1 MSASVTNELI
11 PDDAVRCMIP
21 DIKKSCADNSNRLIN
36 IDELSLM
43 LGVAKN
49 TLYDWC
55 ALRKIPYYKLGKL
68 TKFKVDEIEVWL
80 AEKKRSVICTPK

>member
-1 MSASVTNELI
+1 
-11 PDDAVRCMIP
+11 MIP
-21 DIKKSCADNSNRLIN
+21 DIKKSCVDNSNRLIN

-55 ALRKIPYYKLGKL
+55 AFRKIPYYKLGKL
-68 TKFKVDEIEVWL
+68 TKFKVEEIEAWI
-80 AEKKRSVICTPK
+80 AEKKRSVKCTP

>member
-1 MSASVTNELI
+1 MIRDIEKSKAS
-11 PDDAVRCMIP
+11 
-21 DIKKSCADNSNRLIN
+21 NSSRLIN

-55 ALRKIPYYKLGKL
+55 AVRKIPHYKLGKL

-80 AEKKRSVICTPK
+80 AEKKRSVKCTPQELTRS

>member
-1 MSASVTNELI
+1 
-11 PDDAVRCMIP
+11 MIRE
-21 DIKKSCADNSNRLIN
+21 IKKPWADNSNRLIN

-55 ALRKIPYYKLGKL
+55 AIRKIPHYKLGKL
-68 TKFKVDEIEVWL
+68 TKFKADEIEAWL
-80 AEKKRSVICTPK
+80 AEKKRSVKCTP

>member
-1 MSASVTNELI
+1 MNSE
-11 PDDAVRCMIP
+11 
-21 DIKKSCADNSNRLIN
+21 IKKSGADISSRLIN

-55 ALRKIPYYKLGKL
+55 AIRKIPHYKLGKL
-68 TKFKVDEIEVWL
+68 TKFKTEEIELWL
-80 AEKKRSVICTPK
+80 AENKRSAKCAP

>member
-1 MSASVTNELI
+1 
-11 PDDAVRCMIP
+11 MIP
-21 DIKKSCADNSNRLIN
+21 DIKKSCADNLNRLIN

-68 TKFKVDEIEVWL
+68 TKFKVEEIEEWL
-80 AEKKRSVICTPK
+80 AEKKRSVNTHPN

>member
-1 MSASVTNELI
+1 M
-11 PDDAVRCMIP
+11 PRCVGKGAESFGMIR
-21 DIKKSCADNSNRLIN
+21 DIKKSSADNSNRLIN

-55 ALRKIPYYKLGKL
+55 AIRKIPHYKLGKL
-68 TKFKVDEIEVWL
+68 IKFKVEEIEVWL
-80 AEKKRSVICTPK
+80 AEKKRSVKYAP

>member
-1 MSASVTNELI
+1 
-11 PDDAVRCMIP
+11 
-21 DIKKSCADNSNRLIN
+21 
-36 IDELSLM
+36 M

-55 ALRKIPYYKLGKL
+55 AIRKIPHYKLGKL

-80 AEKKRSVICTPK
+80 TEKKRSVISRP

>member
-1 MSASVTNELI
+1 V
-11 PDDAVRCMIP
+11 PRCIRMGAKSFGVSS
-21 DIKKSCADNSNRLIN
+21 DIKKSWADNSNRLIN

-55 ALRKIPYYKLGKL
+55 AIRKIPHYKLGKL

-80 AEKKRSVICTPK
+80 TEKKRSVISRP